1 MLLVSV
7 SAVACARSS
16 GFGRDVASKVQKHT
30 CDGSTSNEAILIT
43 GPEPF
48 NRDRWHPHFSIWG
61 GWQMH
66 LPTQSQKYK
75 DERAGGQG
83 TVRTEVT

>member
-7 SAVACARSS
+7 SAVPSALSS
-16 GFGRDVASKVQKHT
+16 SFGRDVATKVQKHT

-48 NRDRWHPHFSIWG
+48 NRDHEHPHFSIWG
-61 GWQMH
+61 G
-66 LPTQSQKYK
+66 
-75 DERAGGQG
+75 
-83 TVRTEVT
+83 